1 MYLGQGDGEELGS
14 PALGVVAQSWHHPNI
29 PDPPLIPS
37 AGLSDALCRIQ
48 PSRDSQGAGTG
59 LWLAGRRPQSSPSWS
74 LPAQSGLVLQEPFP
88 PIFLI
93 SWCLQRWGKH
103 PGSAC
108 GSEELRYLGA
118 SGLGKIPWSLSENL
132 AQDLATVV
140 APRFPLPVG
149 EVSWFVLFLLSLALS
164 LSLLLLSLFLSLL
177 HFCESNDALIL
188 PRFSLLFIPYL
199 LKEEMP
205 LFW

>member
-1 MYLGQGDGEELGS
+1 MVRNWGHQPWVWWHNPGTTPMSLNPLGWTQPCPVQDSPSQGFSGTWHCSVAGGKETPKAPELGFAS
-14 PALGVVAQSWHHPNI
+14 LGRTGVTGAVSTH
-29 PDPPLIPS
+29 LF
-37 AGLSDALCRIQ
+37 GLMGFAKMGETPRQ
-48 PSRDSQGAGTG
+48 R
-59 LWLAGRRPQSSPSWS
+59 LWLRGAEIFGSLRAGQNP
-74 LPAQSGLVLQEPFP
+74 
-88 PIFLI
+88 
-93 SWCLQRWGKH
+93 
-103 PGSAC
+103 
-108 GSEELRYLGA
+108 LRSQC
-118 SGLGKIPWSLSENL
+118 SGLGHGGG
-132 AQDLATVV
+132 
-140 APRFPLPVG
+140 PRFPLPVG

>member
-1 MYLGQGDGEELGS
+1 MAQRSSDIWDPQGWAKSLEVS
-14 PALGVVAQSWHHPNI
+14 VRA
-29 PDPPLIPS
+29 
-37 AGLSDALCRIQ
+37 
-48 PSRDSQGAGTG
+48 
-59 LWLAGRRPQSSPSWS
+59 WLRAWPQWWPKVS
-74 LPAQSGLVLQEPFP
+74 P
-88 PIFLI
+88 PI
-93 SWCLQRWGKH
+93 
-103 PGSAC
+103 
-108 GSEELRYLGA
+108 
-118 SGLGKIPWSLSENL
+118 
-132 AQDLATVV
+132 
-140 APRFPLPVG
+140 G

>member
-1 MYLGQGDGEELGS
+1 MAGGKETPKPPELGLAS
-14 PALGVVAQSWHHPNI
+14 LGRTGVIGAVPTHLFGLVVFTKMGGTPRQR
-29 PDPPLIPS
+29 L
-37 AGLSDALCRIQ
+37 GLR
-48 PSRDSQGAGTG
+48 GAEIFGS
-59 LWLAGRRPQSSPSWS
+59 LRAGRNP
-74 LPAQSGLVLQEPFP
+74 
-88 PIFLI
+88 
-93 SWCLQRWGKH
+93 
-103 PGSAC
+103 
-108 GSEELRYLGA
+108 LRSQC
-118 SGLGKIPWSLSENL
+118 SGLGRGGG
-132 AQDLATVV
+132 
-140 APRFPLPVG
+140 PRFPLPVG

>member
-1 MYLGQGDGEELGS
+1 MGCGAVWDAQGHGSLASLLQHLRGGPQNPSPSLCPLLLWGRKVAFRTQWGGWREPQPQGFTDRSSPMYLGQGDGEELGS

-59 LWLAGRRPQSSPSWS
+59 LWLAGRRPQSSPSWG

-118 SGLGKIPWSLSENL
+118 SGLGKIP
-132 AQDLATVV
+132 
-140 APRFPLPVG
+140 
-149 EVSWFVLFLLSLALS
+149 
-164 LSLLLLSLFLSLL
+164 
-177 HFCESNDALIL
+177 
-188 PRFSLLFIPYL
+188 
-199 LKEEMP
+199 
-205 LFW
+205 